1 MDDDS
6 GEDNSW
12 IPQVPGYTNYP
23 SGKSGASAAQL
34 EADMHPGET
43 SLQRAKRMF
52 SEAADLAAGSIID
65 IALHDPNS
73 RLRLDAAKYITDRVM
88 GPTSQVN
95 PVDAEDNPLDK
106 LMRSYTENVESFA
119 NGGQVSE

>member
-23 SGKSGASAAQL
+23 GGSAAQL

-43 SLQRAKRMF
+43 SLARAKRMF

-119 NGGQVSE
+119 NGGSVSE

>member
-23 SGKSGASAAQL
+23 GGNKGSLGAL

-43 SLQRAKRMF
+43 SLARAKRMF